1 VSIPALTHVRQIAKQ
16 PVVADVAGEVRR
28 QWLQS
33 KVAKRIK
40 KGDRIAVGC
49 GSRGIAK
56 IDVIVRSTLEALKEL
71 GARPF
76 VVAAMGSHGGAC
88 AEGQRD
94 LLASYGIS
102 EAALD
107 LPVKTDMDSQQIGV
121 NSWGDPVWWDK
132 NALAA
137 DGVVT
142 VSRIKPHTDYRG
154 KYESGIAKMCVIGL
168 GKREGA
174 AQHHRWGWKG
184 LQQMLP
190 ESFKTIL
197 DKTKFL
203 GGLGI
208 LENAKEETAHLQVL
222 DRDDIIEQEPLLLE
236 RARGLMGRIPFDEL
250 DVLVVGEIGKNYSGA
265 GLDPNVIGRLFIEGA
280 PELETNK
287 PKITRII
294 ALDVS
299 PESHGNATGVGL
311 ADLTTRRL
319 LDAIDPVPFRMNN
332 LTACFLL
339 RSKIPFDFP
348 TDREAIECGVT
359 TCWQPIPEK
368 LKFCVIPNTLEVA
381 DLWVS
386 APLAA
391 EARKNP
397 SLDVAGEARPI
408 PFDANGNIEQEKL
421 FPHSVRGR
429 RKGHG

>member
-1 VSIPALTHVRQIAKQ
+1 VTIPTLTLVRQIGKQ
-16 PVVADVAGEVRR
+16 PAVADVAAEARR
-28 QWLQS
+28 QWLDS
-33 KVAKRIK
+33 KVARRIK

-49 GSRGIAK
+49 GSRGIAN
-56 IDVIVRSTLEALKEL
+56 IDIIVRSTLEALKEL
-71 GARPF
+71 GAKPF
-76 VVAAMGSHGGAC
+76 IIAAMGSHGGANSQ
-88 AEGQRD
+88 GQRE
-94 LLASYGIS
+94 LLESYHIS
-102 EAALD
+102 EAELGV
-107 LPVKTDMDSQQIGV
+107 PVKTDMDSRQIGV
-121 NSWGDPVWWDK
+121 NSWGEPVWWDC
-132 NALAA
+132 NALSA
-137 DGVVT
+137 DGIVT
-142 VSRIKPHTDYRG
+142 VSRIKPHTDFRS

-190 ESFKTIL
+190 ETFKTIL
-197 DKTKFL
+197 EKTKFV

-208 LENAKEETAHLQVL
+208 IENAREETAHLQVV
-222 DRDDIIEQEPLLLE
+222 DRDEVLEIEPGLLE

-265 GLDPNVIGRLFIEGA
+265 GLDPNVIGRLYIEAA

-299 PESHGNATGVGL
+299 PESHGNATGIGL
-311 ADLTTRRL
+311 ADLTTQRS
-319 LDAIDPVPFRMNN
+319 IDGIDQVPFRMNN

-339 RSKIPFDFP
+339 RSKLPFAFP
-348 TDREAIECGVT
+348 TDRACIQCGIE

-368 LKFCVIPNTLEVA
+368 LKFAIIPNTLEVTE
-381 DLWVS
+381 LWVS
-386 APLAA
+386 AALAA

-397 SLDVAGEARPI
+397 HLEVVGEARPI
-408 PFDANGNIEQEKL
+408 PFDAKGNIEQEKM

-429 RKGHG
+429 RARSH